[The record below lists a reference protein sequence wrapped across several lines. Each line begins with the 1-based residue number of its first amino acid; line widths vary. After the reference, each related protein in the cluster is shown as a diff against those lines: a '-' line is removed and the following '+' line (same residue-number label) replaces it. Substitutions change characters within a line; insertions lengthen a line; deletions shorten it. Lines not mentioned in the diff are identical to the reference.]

1 MNIINNTVLTS
12 ISSLNTDKQAQT
24 VLSNILASHAS
35 AKIDSIMFPSGNIV
49 ITKQDGTS
57 YEFLPATLWLKYS
70 SLPTCALVSAEDNFP
85 RGIISRGF
93 IPYAPLALITT
104 ELKNKV
110 KTITPSIVNA
120 KTVLINDIK
129 ASFDIVINSLK
140 STCATAINIDGVLIN
155 DYLDIVGKNKVL
167 TVDGI
172 AINLDN
178 TIKQLNIEAMQETI
192 NQITSCFLIGK
203 SEVDVNIIDA
213 NNIEVNL
220 SSWDYL
226 NNQIAIDKL
235 KLFDINTCL
244 FDSDKTGILKKLS
257 VQIAT
262 IKL

>member
-1 MNIINNTVLTS
+1 MNIINNPVLSS

-35 AKIDSIMFPSGNIV
+35 AKIDSVLFPSGNIV

-93 IPYAPLALITT
+93 IPYSPLALIAS
-104 ELKNKV
+104 EIKGKI
-110 KTITPSIVNA
+110 KTAATIISS
-120 KTVLINDIK
+120 KSVLLQDIK
-129 ASFDIVINSLK
+129 TSYAVIIKGLNDTVTSISEELL
-140 STCATAINIDGVLIN
+140 T
-155 DYLDIVGKNKVL
+155 DYLGIVEKNGVL

-172 AINLDN
+172 AIDCNN
-178 TIKQLNIEAMQETI
+178 TIKQVNLEALQEII

-220 SSWDYL
+220 SSWDSN

-235 KLFDINTCL
+235 KLFNINTCL
-244 FDSDKTGILKKLS
+244 FDSDKTGVLKKLS
-257 VQIAT
+257 VQIVS